1 MKKLFLISLSL
12 LLCFTISQA
21 ENYTDENGVTWTY
34 SVNDGN
40 AFIDGVEGYS
50 ENVIVPN
57 SILGMPVTRINR
69 TFRNNTTIKNVTIPT
84 SVTVIMSQAFEGC
97 TRLLH
102 VEGLSNC
109 STISN
114 DAFSNCSSLK
124 TVDLAECTSISNS
137 AFYGCNQL
145 ANIGNL
151 SKCLSIGTNAFRN
164 CYKLVSVGSLESLQ
178 TVGASAFYDCDLL
191 VATINLDL
199 LTSVQNYAF
208 SNCRKLSF
216 EGSFSN
222 CSSIGTYAFSECSN
236 FSDVKIH
243 SNTLSSIGDY
253 AFQGSVKN
261 IDIKAPNLVSIGRNA
276 FTGALIFSINTTTP
290 PSLGAYVFNSNTIIS
305 VPDALVNSYKV
316 ADGWSTYASRI
327 FSDVTKIDYDID
339 VEALSNSS
347 AVHATIG
354 EANLD
359 NVVSLKV
366 TGTINSY
373 DVMIIRNKMPNLHS
387 INLSNA
393 RIVANDYEYYQGCK
407 TTDDVI
413 GDYFFYGMGNLLSIK
428 LPNTITAIGHD
439 AFRACGGLTSIDL
452 PEGLVSIGDQAFWS
466 CSNIKIINFPSTLKY
481 IGPSNFVG
489 TKITTLVFPPSLKQI
504 GYYCFGS
511 CGQLREVRIPSSI
524 TSIGSR
530 AFENCTGIT
539 DVYTYTIEP
548 TSISQETFAGCV
560 FANITLHVPN
570 TSYYNYY
577 WNTQWSR
584 FTMLSEFDEPYEYFY
599 LNHDYTLD
607 DNNGRIDGEP
617 DADLNPGSGLIVEGN
632 EDQDLD
638 DVNVIDDGTSSGS
651 IIGDGNIDANNL
663 YIEKTIKKNQWYFF
677 CFPYRIRIADIQCE
691 GNWVFRWYDG
701 EERANNGYGGWK
713 HMPIAQEYLEP
724 NQGYIFRCDRNTTL
738 LIPVQKAQYGKF
750 SGNDE
755 QIALNHY
762 PSSNAEDAS
771 WNFMGQPY
779 PCYYDI
785 DESNFDGPITVW
797 NGTSYETVR
806 PGDDEYHL
814 SPFEGYFVQKPVGQS
829 TMEFDSD
836 GRHTYQ
842 QWDGIVAQKQQAPR
856 RSPAET
862 GRYLVNLTLT
872 DGVTTDKTRVVYNE
886 KCTADYEI
894 GTDAAKFMSDGVAQ
908 LYSLDSK
915 QVRYSINERPM
926 GEVSLGYVAPNAG
939 TMTIS
944 GKRMDADVM
953 LRDNQTGETFDLSNG
968 EYTFTTEAGTFEQR
982 FTLLLANGAT
992 GIKTAKAEGEQ
1003 SPIYT
1008 VDGKRVTE
1016 TKANQL
1022 YIKEGKKLI
1031 NK

>member
-1 MKKLFLISLSL
+1 MKKLFVLTLTLFVSLLSSMAQEWKTVNVTALDNASGVFAALTADEVETVENLKVVGSINSYDIITFNNKMTNLKRLDLENANIVACDYEYRSGYKTEDNVIGSQMFYGQSKYLSIILPKTITLIKEFVFCGCSKITSMVIPEGVIGINRSGFHNCVNLETIELPSTITYIGSHCFAFCQKLQNISLPPNLS
-12 LLCFTISQA
+12 TIEYDAFYCCYALEEIRIPS
-21 ENYTDENGVTWTY
+21 
-34 SVNDGN
+34 SVKSIGDG
-40 AFIDGVEGYS
+40 
-50 ENVIVPN
+50 
-57 SILGMPVTRINR
+57 
-69 TFRNNTTIKNVTIPT
+69 
-84 SVTVIMSQAFEGC
+84 AFEGC
-97 TRLLH
+97 
-102 VEGLSNC
+102 
-109 STISN
+109 
-114 DAFSNCSSLK
+114 
-124 TVDLAECTSISNS
+124 
-137 AFYGCNQL
+137 
-145 ANIGNL
+145 
-151 SKCLSIGTNAFRN
+151 SKL
-164 CYKLVSVGSLESLQ
+164 
-178 TVGASAFYDCDLL
+178 
-191 VATINLDL
+191 
-199 LTSVQNYAF
+199 
-208 SNCRKLSF
+208 
-216 EGSFSN
+216 
-222 CSSIGTYAFSECSN
+222 
-236 FSDVKIH
+236 
-243 SNTLSSIGDY
+243 
-253 AFQGSVKN
+253 
-261 IDIKAPNLVSIGRNA
+261 
-276 FTGALIFSINTTTP
+276 
-290 PSLGAYVFNSNTIIS
+290 NTI
-305 VPDALVNSYKV
+305 
-316 ADGWSTYASRI
+316 
-327 FSDVTKIDYDID
+327 
-339 VEALSNSS
+339 
-347 AVHATIG
+347 
-354 EANLD
+354 
-359 NVVSLKV
+359 
-366 TGTINSY
+366 
-373 DVMIIRNKMPNLHS
+373 
-387 INLSNA
+387 
-393 RIVANDYEYYQGCK
+393 
-407 TTDDVI
+407 
-413 GDYFFYGMGNLLSIK
+413 
-428 LPNTITAIGHD
+428 
-439 AFRACGGLTSIDL
+439 
-452 PEGLVSIGDQAFWS
+452 
-466 CSNIKIINFPSTLKY
+466 
-481 IGPSNFVG
+481 
-489 TKITTLVFPPSLKQI
+489 
-504 GYYCFGS
+504 
-511 CGQLREVRIPSSI
+511 
-524 TSIGSR
+524 
-530 AFENCTGIT
+530 
-539 DVYTYTIEP
+539 YTYTIEP
-548 TSISQETFAGCV
+548 TSISQTAFSTYAT
-560 FANITLHVPN
+560 ATLYIPEQSRN
-570 TSYYNYY
+570 NYY
-577 WNTQWSR
+577 WDTEWSQ
-584 FTMLSEFDEPYEYFY
+584 FHQLVEFNEPYHYFY

-638 DVNVIDDGTSSGS
+638 DVHVIDNGTSSGS

-713 HMPIAQEYLEP
+713 HMPIAQEYLGP

-785 DESNFDGPITVW
+785 DETNFDGPITVW

-842 QWDGIVAQKQQAPR
+842 QWDGIVAQKQQVPR

-862 GRYLVNLTLT
+862 GRYLVNLTLA

-886 KCTADYEI
+886 KCTAEYEI

-908 LYSLDSK
+908 LYSLDAK

-982 FTLLLANGAT
+982 FTLLSANGAT